1 MLPYVA
7 IGIFLVIAT
16 GLAIL
21 VIIIGESFGPDRPT
35 PRKLAPYESG
45 MQPIGSAI
53 QRLPIRF
60 YLTATLFIVFD
71 IEVIFLFPWAL
82 VFRRMGLFALAEMA
96 VFMLILLVGYYYIWK
111 KGALEWD

>member
-1 MLPYVA
+1 MFPYVA
-7 IGIFLVIAT
+7 LGIFLVLAT

-21 VIIIGESFGPDRPT
+21 VIIIGEVFGPDRPT
-35 PRKLAPYESG
+35 ARKLAPYESG
-45 MQPIGSAI
+45 MQPIGNAM

-82 VFRRMGLFALAEMA
+82 IFRRVGLFALGEMA
-96 VFMLILLVGYYYIWK
+96 VFLLILVVGYYYIWM